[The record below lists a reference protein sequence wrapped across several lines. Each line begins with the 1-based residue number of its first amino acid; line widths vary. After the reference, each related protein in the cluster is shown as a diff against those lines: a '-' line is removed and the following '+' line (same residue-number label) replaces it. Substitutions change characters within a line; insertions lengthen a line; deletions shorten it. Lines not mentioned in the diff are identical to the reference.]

1 MLKGLV
7 TYSINIIA
15 GVSISIMATILT
27 GIIVGT
33 LTDSKENIND
43 ATKMDDVENGKSPS
57 KYHKYKPMFLF
68 RKSSFA
74 RCF

>member
-1 MLKGLV
+1 
-7 TYSINIIA
+7 
-15 GVSISIMATILT
+15 MATILT

-43 ATKMDDVENGKSPS
+43 ASEMDDVENSPS
-57 KYHKYKPMFLF
+57 KYHKYKPMLLF

>member
-1 MLKGLV
+1 
-7 TYSINIIA
+7 
-15 GVSISIMATILT
+15 MATILT

-33 LTDSKENIND
+33 LADSKENISD

-57 KYHKYKPMFLF
+57 KYHKYKPMLLF
-68 RKSSFA
+68 RKSSFG

>member
-1 MLKGLV
+1 
-7 TYSINIIA
+7 
-15 GVSISIMATILT
+15 MATILT

-43 ATKMDDVENGKSPS
+43 ATKMDDLENGKTPS
-57 KYHKYKPMFLF
+57 KYHQYKPMLLF

>member
-1 MLKGLV
+1 
-7 TYSINIIA
+7 
-15 GVSISIMATILT
+15 MATILT

-43 ATKMDDVENGKSPS
+43 ATKMDDVENGNSPS
-57 KYHKYKPMFLF
+57 KYHKDKPMILF
-68 RKSSFA
+68 RKSVFA

>member
-1 MLKGLV
+1 
-7 TYSINIIA
+7 
-15 GVSISIMATILT
+15 MATILT

-57 KYHKYKPMFLF
+57 KYHKYKPMLLLINQVHPN
-68 RKSSFA
+68 SNY
-74 RCF
+74 

>member
-1 MLKGLV
+1 
-7 TYSINIIA
+7 
-15 GVSISIMATILT
+15 MATILT

-57 KYHKYKPMFLF
+57 KYHKYKPITYIQKF